1 MDVLFI
7 YFVLKVM
14 LNGYLY
20 YNLAITN
27 SFSIV
32 VFGQVLDSYKSTSL
46 ASNITS
52 SLNSNNSISYFLNL
66 HNFSTSSPITNNN
79 TIANEFAETKF
90 AIVKPIFTDAA
101 YDNKFYLFYKK
112 YASVLP
118 HVNITTDLDC

>member
-1 MDVLFI
+1 V
-7 YFVLKVM
+7 

-20 YNLAITN
+20 YDLAITN

-52 SLNSNNSISYFLNL
+52 SLNSNNSISYFPNL
-66 HNFSTSSPITNNN
+66 HNFSTSSPVTNNN

-90 AIVKPIFTDAA
+90 ALVKPVFTDAA
-101 YDNKFYLFYKK
+101 YDSKFYVFYNK
-112 YASVLP
+112 YAFLL
-118 HVNITTDLDC
+118 I